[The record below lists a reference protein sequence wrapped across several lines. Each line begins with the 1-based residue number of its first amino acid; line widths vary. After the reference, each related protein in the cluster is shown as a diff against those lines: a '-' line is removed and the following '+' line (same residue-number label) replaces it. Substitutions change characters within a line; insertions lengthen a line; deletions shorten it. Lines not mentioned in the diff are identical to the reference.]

1 MSWEKPEYWEML
13 IRRSL
18 SRFFMLRA
26 LYEAPSHGYRLKE
39 AVRKACS
46 GCCDPT
52 DAMIYPA
59 LKELVKDGYVET
71 HSETQGARA
80 RKVCTLTPKGVAAFK
95 AAATAW
101 GDVLPHIEEAVGTA
115 AALPESP
122 TLQEVAAS

>member
-1 MSWEKPEYWEML
+1 ML

-26 LYEAPSHGYRLKE
+26 LYEKPSHGYRLKE
-39 AVRKACS
+39 AVRMACS

-71 HSETQGARA
+71 YSESQGARA
-80 RKVCTLTPKGVAAFK
+80 RKVCSLTPKGVQAFK
-95 AAATAW
+95 AAAEAW
-101 GDVLPHIEEAVGTA
+101 GQVLPHIADAVKMARSAEAPA
-115 AALPESP
+115 ELE
-122 TLQEVAAS
+122 EVAAR